1 MPGITG
7 SKKLA
12 TFIGDAL
19 IGRAG
24 CDIIHLGDSNTGHQE
39 SGQTHNGWVDGFM
52 RAAVA
57 IQPDCTYG
65 TPIYPMG
72 VLGSPNYGVNCNAGL
87 SSDLTANSVTPSFQD
102 YVGTG
107 NDSFPVYPILQS
119 LVSPLKAAN
128 TNSSGCIWRTTSTAD
143 RYASF
148 IAGIYI
154 PQTTAGIPVND
165 YLYYRVVGGLFND
178 ATSEMRVLIRN
189 NGTGAALEAYRAIS
203 FYSATAPGTIA
214 HQSTTFSPAAR
225 NCDLHFG
232 TAGAG
237 VGAANG
243 WKPPFAFG
251 WNSVTRSKAGLSCSV
266 LSHHGSAS
274 LKGVLDNVLAS
285 TDKYLETYCREV
297 ILRQKQ
303 SSGLNYARV
312 VFWINAGQNGGGTV
326 TTNYWE
332 LHAPTSMARLK
343 TAWIAAGG
351 TADTICFAL
360 MTSHQINAIDS
371 ADSRNVLR
379 DQADSLAKTASDL
392 NITSVRLTDLVAW
405 GDIVISDF
413 ASSDPTSGHLSDAG
427 YLRNSNAI
435 FKELWNTYLMANT
448 IASVNPTS
456 TYAAYAPGFRGEGDN
471 VYQTAAL
478 IASGTAVLPKIE
490 TYPAS
495 FLVTMA
501 GDSVANSR
509 HGIVTALT
517 SGIVVAQ
524 GTNVSTTAGN
534 QVIVPSISAGV
545 ITLTAAATFG
555 APAGSAA
562 VTVTRLT

>member
-39 SGQTHNGWVDGFM
+39 GGQTHNGWVDGFM

-57 IQPDCTYG
+57 IQPDCMYG

-72 VLGSPNYGVNCNAGL
+72 VLGSPNYGPGVNAGY

-107 NDSFPVYPILQS
+107 NDSFPVYPILQR

-154 PQTTAGIPVND
+154 PQTSSIPVNGF
-165 YLYYRVVGGLFND
+165 LYYRVVGGLFND
-178 ATSEMRVLIRN
+178 ATSEMRVLLRN
-189 NGTGAALEAYRAIS
+189 NGTGASLEAYRAIS

-225 NCDLHFG
+225 NCDLQFG

-237 VGAANG
+237 VGTANG
-243 WKPPFAFG
+243 WKAPFAFG

-266 LSHHGSAS
+266 LSHHGSAT

-285 TDKYLETYCREV
+285 TDGYLETYCREI

-332 LHAPTSMARLK
+332 LHAPTSMTRLK

-371 ADSRNVLR
+371 ADLRNVLR
-379 DQADSLAKTASDL
+379 DKADSLATTASDL
-392 NITSVRLTDLVAW
+392 NITSVRLTDLVDW
-405 GDIVISDF
+405 EEIVISDF
-413 ASSDPTSGHLSDAG
+413 ASSNPASGHLSDVG

-435 FKELWNTYLMANT
+435 FKELWNKYLMANT

-478 IASGTAVLPKIE
+478 LVNTAVVLPKIE
-490 TYPAS
+490 TFPAS
-495 FLVTMA
+495 FLITQQA
-501 GDSVANSR
+501 DSVANSR
-509 HGIVTALT
+509 YGIVTAL
-517 SGIVVAQ
+517 SSSMVVAH
-524 GTNVSTTAGN
+524 GTNLATTAAP
-534 QVIVPSISAGV
+534 QTIVPSISAGV
-545 ITLTAAATFG
+545 ITLTAHASTHAAG
-555 APAGSAA
+555 ASTI
-562 VTVTRLT
+562 VTVVRLT